1 MGCPRADV
9 AALED
14 RLLPVSALAEAL
26 KGAETRMRPVTC
38 WFVWGDSSVR

>member
-1 MGCPRADV
+1 MPQIMRAPKVKMDEV
-9 AALED
+9 A
-14 RLLPVSALAEAL
+14 PGL